1 MKKILLTL
9 LLLCIALP
17 TYAQK
22 QEWFDST
29 YDFTKAK
36 SIAFC
41 VYIDNRMPEL
51 TAKEIVDIYYE
62 SIKTGIYDKLNKSHK
77 IVSLQKLKKD
87 FQATHNKTEEELI
100 ELAKS
105 DPEKVDKMYF
115 DYVNNNYDLYVVATP
130 IIYDMGTQYRE
141 GYTYT
146 LPSIN
151 QSLITFPNG
160 QIATVTSNG
169 QTVHTMPGGN
179 FPTVYVSFR
188 FDIIDA
194 KTLGSNEKTVW
205 ARLDD
210 RARVNQDILQNSRP
224 KDVFKRMMGSFADDF
239 VKVINSKKATK
250 SKSKDYGF

>member
-1 MKKILLTL
+1 MKKVLLML
-9 LLLCIALP
+9 LLLCITLP
-17 TYAQK
+17 AYAQK

-41 VYIDNRMPEL
+41 LAIDHRMSEII
-51 TAKEIVDIYYE
+51 AKEIIDIYYQ
-62 SIKTGIYDKLNKSHK
+62 SLKKGIYDKLNKTHK
-77 IVSLQKLKKD
+77 IVSFQKLKKE
-87 FQATHNKTEEELI
+87 FEVSQNKTEEELI
-100 ELAKS
+100 ALSKS
-105 DPEKVDKMYF
+105 DPEKSDKLFF
-115 DYVNNNYDLYVVATP
+115 DYVKNNYDLYVVATP

-151 QSLITFPNG
+151 QAMITFPNG
-160 QIATVTSNG
+160 QMATVTSSG
-169 QTVHTMPGGN
+169 QSVHTVPGGN

-194 KTLGSNEKTVW
+194 KTLGTAEKTVW

-210 RARVNQDILQNSRP
+210 RARVNHDIFQNSKP

-239 VKVINSKKATK
+239 VKVINSKKAIKTNA
-250 SKSKDYGF
+250 

>member
-1 MKKILLTL
+1 M
-9 LLLCIALP
+9 
-17 TYAQK
+17 Y
-22 QEWFDST
+22 
-29 YDFTKAK
+29 
-36 SIAFC
+36 
-41 VYIDNRMPEL
+41 V
-51 TAKEIVDIYYE
+51 
-62 SIKTGIYDKLNKSHK
+62 
-77 IVSLQKLKKD
+77 
-87 FQATHNKTEEELI
+87 
-100 ELAKS
+100 LA
-105 DPEKVDKMYF
+105 P
-115 DYVNNNYDLYVVATP
+115 P